1 MGHSSYYYLGILAGI
16 IVGIIVVAISKRIK
30 NGGKKCEYDERQTA
44 ARGKAFKYGFFSL
57 IAYLVLY
64 GIIQDM
70 TGVYWG
76 KGMVGVSLGI
86 CISIAVFAVISIWN
100 DAYFS
105 LWENPRQY
113 VITFSAAFAINIM
126 AAVPIFLHGKKDMDY
141 AYINLFLAVTLFIV
155 LVTIVLKF
163 QKDKREGDE

>member
-1 MGHSSYYYLGILAGI
+1 MGHSIYYYLGILAGI
-16 IVGIIVVAISKRIK
+16 MVGIVVVAITKR
-30 NGGKKCEYDERQTA
+30 NRYGRAKCVYDERQTA

-57 IAYLVLY
+57 IVYLVLY

-86 CISIAVFAVISIWN
+86 CISIVVFAVVSIWN

-113 VITFSAAFAINIM
+113 VITFIAAFIVNAM
-126 AAVPIFLHGKKDMDY
+126 AAIPVITHTKKDTDY
-141 AYINLFLAVTLFIV
+141 AYINAFLTVTLFII
-155 LVTIVLKF
+155 LVVMALKF
-163 QKDKREGDE
+163 QKDKREGEE